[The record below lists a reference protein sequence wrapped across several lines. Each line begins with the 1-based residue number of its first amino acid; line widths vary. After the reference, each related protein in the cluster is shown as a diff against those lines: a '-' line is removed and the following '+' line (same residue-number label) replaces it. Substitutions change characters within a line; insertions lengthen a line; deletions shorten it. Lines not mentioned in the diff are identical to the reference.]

1 LRPANSKQ
9 EKDDLDKLMRL
20 GVLLVSAVITAAVG
34 WSGIAPPLP
43 GEPKAMPKS
52 QRISAP
58 VFTAPTVADAQTTG
72 SIPATYSSIPVNAN
86 LKAGLDALS
95 NRLPSD
101 AIRFRDSI
109 PAKSLD
115 WQVLTWAIAMSGQRG
130 IPSSE
135 IVKAKDALAGW
146 PGVAALD
153 AMLERALYAESS
165 DAGTVLKALG
175 ETVPTT
181 VQGTI
186 ILSRALVKSG
196 KETEARTLVNT
207 LWRSQSMDKA
217 AEDTILKEFAGLLTP
232 ADHRARMDYLMYRG
246 KSDQAARFSVL
257 GEAKSLY
264 KAWVAVN
271 AGRST
276 APALIK
282 AVDAKWAKDPA
293 LQFIR
298 IMQLQK
304 QEYYT
309 AAAQLLAKVPHDLKS
324 LVVPSEWWDEQRIV
338 SRGLADNG
346 KFQAAYSVVNNAM
359 ADDPVDI
366 VEAEFHAGWYALRG
380 LKDGK
385 LAATHFTRILAA
397 SDRPLSA
404 SRAWYW
410 LGRAAEA
417 GGPGDAKALFAKAAA
432 FPATFYGQLAAARLG
447 QTHLNVKYPVPT
459 PSDRQ
464 NFEARP
470 AVQAI
475 ARLQDAGHG
484 WRGDVLYRALAEQIT
499 SPGEMA
505 MLANRAEQSG
515 NHQLSL
521 QIGKIAFG
529 RGLDVAALAFPLGVI
544 PDGTN
549 MSVAG
554 KALAYA
560 IARQES
566 SFNTGAVSPA
576 NAMGLLQILP
586 GTAKGVAQRI
596 GLAYSKEKLTTDAG
610 YNATLGSQYLSE
622 QISKFNGSYILTFI
636 AYNAGPNRVPDWL
649 ARYGNPKG
657 KSIDDVVDWIE
668 RIPYSETRNYV
679 QRVMENYQVYKA
691 RLGQESDIVQDLR
704 FGRSG

>member
-1 LRPANSKQ
+1 
-9 EKDDLDKLMRL
+9 MRL
-20 GVLLVSAVITAAVG
+20 GVLLVSAVVTAAVG

-43 GEPKAMPKS
+43 GEPGAMPKS
-52 QRISAP
+52 QRFSAP
-58 VFTAPTVADAQTTG
+58 AHVPQQVADAQTTG
-72 SIPATYSSIPVNAN
+72 AIPSTYSSIPVNAN

-95 NRLPSD
+95 NRLPLD
-101 AIRFRDSI
+101 ALRFRDAM

-115 WQVLTWAIAMSGQRG
+115 WQVLTWAIAMSGQKG
-130 IPSSE
+130 IPSSD
-135 IVKAKDALAGW
+135 IVKAKAALSAW
-146 PGVAALD
+146 PGIAALD
-153 AMLERALYAESS
+153 GMLERALYSENP
-165 DAGTVLKALG
+165 DAGTVFALLG
-175 ETVPTT
+175 DTVPTT

-186 ILSRALVKSG
+186 VLCRALVKTG
-196 KETEARTLVNT
+196 KTSAAKGMLNT
-207 LWRSQSMDKA
+207 LWRTQSLDTSV
-217 AEDTILKEFAGLLTP
+217 EDDILKEFAGLLTQ
-232 ADHRARMDYLMYRG
+232 ADHKARMDYLMYRG
-246 KSDQAARFSVL
+246 RTEQAARFSVL

-264 KAWVAVN
+264 RAWVAVS
-271 AGRST
+271 AGRSN

-293 LQFIR
+293 LQFLR

-304 QEYYT
+304 QEHYT
-309 AAAQLLAKVPHDLKS
+309 AAARLLANVPNDPKA
-324 LVVPSEWWDEQRIV
+324 LVVPAEWWDEQRII

-346 KFQAAYSVVNNAM
+346 KFKAAYAVVSTPFAS
-359 ADDPVDI
+359 DPVDS
-366 VEAEFHAGWYALRG
+366 VEAAFHAGWYALRG
-380 LKDGK
+380 LEDGK
-385 LAATHFTRILAA
+385 LAAKHFTRILSI
-397 SDRPLSA
+397 SDRPLSV

-410 LGRAAEA
+410 LGRSAEA
-417 GGPGDAKALFAKAAA
+417 GGPGDARAYFAKAAA

-447 QTHLNVKYPVPT
+447 QTHLNVRYPSPT
-459 PSDRQ
+459 PADRQ
-464 NFEARP
+464 NFETRP

-475 ARLQDAGHG
+475 SRLQDAGHG
-484 WRGDVLYRALAEQIT
+484 WRADVLYRALADQIT

-505 MLANRAEQSG
+505 LLANRAEKSG

-549 MSVAG
+549 MSIAG

-566 SFNTGAVSPA
+566 SFNIAAVSPA

-586 GTAKGVAQRI
+586 GTAKGVARRI
-596 GLAYSKEKLTTDAG
+596 GLAYSKDKLTTDAG

-622 QISKFNGSYILTFI
+622 QISKFGGSYILTFI
-636 AYNAGPNRVPDWL
+636 AYNAGPGKVPDWL
-649 ARYGNPKG
+649 ARYGDPGG
-657 KSIDDVVDWIE
+657 KAIDDVVDWIE